1 MISKIIRF
9 RTFLLNYFLKEL
21 PLAFFLSFFLFIK
34 EKNCTHLC
42 MYICIS
48 ISVYSYGIYIYIY
61 ILFVCMILLF
71 LAPFFFFFSPL
82 FVLTRNNKFVTTRD
96 RGQTDEFRGRFRLL
110 RVVLQPCHLCVQI
123 RDNTRVVTSIRLHGT
138 LYSDTQKS
146 SGSGSFEAAA

>member
-1 MISKIIRF
+1 MR
-9 RTFLLNYFLKEL
+9 
-21 PLAFFLSFFLFIK
+21 SFFLFFYSSKRKIVLT
-34 EKNCTHLC
+34 CV
-42 MYICIS
+42 CIYA
-48 ISVYSYGIYIYIY
+48 SVYQCTVMVDIYIIRVYDPS
-61 ILFVCMILLF
+61 LSRPF
-71 LAPFFFFFSPL
+71 LFFFSPL

>member
-1 MISKIIRF
+1 MVDIYIIRVYDPSLS
-9 RTFLLNYFLKEL
+9 RPFL
-21 PLAFFLSFFLFIK
+21 
-34 EKNCTHLC
+34 
-42 MYICIS
+42 
-48 ISVYSYGIYIYIY
+48 
-61 ILFVCMILLF
+61 
-71 LAPFFFFFSPL
+71 FFFSPL

>member
-1 MISKIIRF
+1 MR
-9 RTFLLNYFLKEL
+9 
-21 PLAFFLSFFLFIK
+21 SFFLFFYSSKRKIVLT
-34 EKNCTHLC
+34 CV
-42 MYICIS
+42 CIYA
-48 ISVYSYGIYIYIY
+48 SVYQCTVMVYIYIYIY
-61 ILFVCMILLF
+61 IIRVYDPSLSRPF
-71 LAPFFFFFSPL
+71 LFFFFSPL